1 MVFHCDRNCFV
12 EGLCKYLKE
21 NIAGKQLDSYEED
34 LCKWYLLRNKHT
46 KEEMAYHRCMEISK
60 PKHFLENLLIIFLN
74 ISKSML
80 LLGSFKMTSE
90 NQNLQHYTG
99 SLNQENLIHK
109 VKDFPVLQS
118 FSFTVA
124 FLSVKIENPTSKLP
138 L

>member
-1 MVFHCDRNCFV
+1 
-12 EGLCKYLKE
+12 
-21 NIAGKQLDSYEED
+21 
-34 LCKWYLLRNKHT
+34 
-46 KEEMAYHRCMEISK
+46 
-60 PKHFLENLLIIFLN
+60 
-74 ISKSML
+74 ML

-118 FSFTVA
+118 FSFAVA